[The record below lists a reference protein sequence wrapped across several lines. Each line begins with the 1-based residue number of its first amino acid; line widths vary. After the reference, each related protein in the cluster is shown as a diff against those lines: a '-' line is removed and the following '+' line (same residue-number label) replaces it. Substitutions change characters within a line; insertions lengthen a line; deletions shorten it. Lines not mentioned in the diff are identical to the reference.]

1 MIFSILQMVA
11 SKFLNDEG
19 EDDEVFNT
27 EWAQSA
33 DLTILQINRLEKD
46 FLKAIVSKLILIY
59 IILYIYFINFMIN
72 YNFKIYDLF
81 INFIII

>member
-59 IILYIYFINFMIN
+59 IILYIFYKF
-72 YNFKIYDLF
+72 YD
-81 INFIII
+81 

>member
-1 MIFSILQMVA
+1 MVA

-19 EDDEVFNT
+19 EEDEVFNT

-46 FLKAIVSKLILIY
+46 FLKAIVSKLYYFILF
-59 IILYIYFINFMIN
+59 YIYFIIN
-72 YNFKIYDLF
+72 YGFKIYGLF
-81 INFIII
+81 INFIT